1 MAMQENTPSTL
12 SKELLE
18 ELQNAI
24 ENLDVAFIKS
34 KIEEEL
40 HPADIAALVYELQEE
55 EAHFLLENL
64 GVEVA
69 SEVLSELDEDIR
81 KDFFK
86 KLSYEKLAEYINLM
100 DSDDAVDIL
109 KEMDIQVREEV
120 IATLQ
125 DRQKAR
131 NIIHLLPYEEGTAG
145 ALMAKELIKANIN
158 WNVKQC
164 IEEIRRQAEKVEKV
178 YSIYVVDDKGGL
190 KGRVS
195 LKKIILSSDDT
206 LIADIY
212 EDEDIV
218 SVESYRTQEEVIEIM
233 QKYDLEAIPVVNVQ
247 GKLLGRITI
256 DDIVDVIQEKAD
268 AERQAMSGLSGDTE
282 EDDTIWQSVKA
293 RLPWLVIGMAG
304 GMLAASV
311 TDMLGQP
318 VILLVS
324 VLANFTTLIA
334 GTGGNVGIQSSS
346 VILQSLAHKSV
357 FELSTFQR
365 LFKVL
370 LIALLNGAILGTL
383 VLLFC
388 LVFGYDI
395 KVAIVVSLALFSVIL
410 LASFTGT
417 LTPLV
422 LNRLGFN
429 PALAAGPFITTANDL
444 IGLAVYFSVAR
455 LLYQI

>member
-1 MAMQENTPSTL
+1 MQENPSFVLT
-12 SKELLE
+12 KELLE
-18 ELQNAI
+18 ELQIAI
-24 ENLDVAFIKS
+24 ENSDSIFIKQR
-34 KIEEEL
+34 IEEL
-40 HPADIAALVYELQEE
+40 HPADIATLIQELQEK
-55 EAHFLLENL
+55 EACFVLENL
-64 GVEVA
+64 PVEVA
-69 SEVLSELDEDIR
+69 SEVLSELEQETR
-81 KDFFK
+81 KGFLK
-86 KLSYEKLAEYINLM
+86 NLPYTKLAEYINLM

-109 KEMDIQVREEV
+109 KEVDIQVREEV

-158 WNVKQC
+158 WNIKQC

-178 YSIYVVDDKGGL
+178 YSIYVVDDNGIL

-212 EDEDIV
+212 EEDIIAI
-218 SVESYRTQEEVIEIM
+218 ETYRTQEEVIEIM

-256 DDIVDVIQEKAD
+256 DDIVDVIQERAD

-282 EDDTIWQSVKA
+282 EDDTVWKSVRA
-293 RLPWLVIGMAG
+293 RLPWLIIGMAG
-304 GMLAASV
+304 GMMAASV
-311 TDMLGQP
+311 TNMLGQP
-318 VILLVS
+318 VILVVS

-346 VILQSLAHKSV
+346 VILQSLAHKTV

-365 LFKVL
+365 LLKML
-370 LIALLNGAILGTL
+370 LIALLNGAILASM

-388 LVFGYDI
+388 LIFGYEL
-395 KVAIVVSLALFSVIL
+395 KVALVVSVALFTVIL
-410 LASFTGT
+410 LASFMGT

-422 LNRLGFN
+422 LDRLGLN

-455 LLYQI
+455 LMYQI